1 MYNESDDY
9 VTGGMSRLARQ
20 ELRTIYEEIGAEK
33 IEEIVNA
40 FYPKV
45 YADPDLIPIFDIVD
59 IKEIMRKQK
68 MFLTQFTG
76 GPALYSAE
84 FGSPRMKH
92 RHLPHEIT
100 PTRARAW
107 LRCMK
112 EAFEEVGLWDE
123 PVGQAFYGR
132 IKEVAVIMVNTIESD

>member
-1 MYNESDDY
+1 MTQAD
-9 VTGGMSRLARQ
+9 
-20 ELRTIYEEIGAEK
+20 LRTIYDEIGAEK

-45 YADPDLIPIFDIVD
+45 YADPDLIPIFDIVE
-59 IKEIMRKQK
+59 INEIMRKQK

-76 GPALYSAE
+76 GPALFSEE
-84 FGSPRMKH
+84 FGSPRMRH

-112 EAFEEVGLWDE
+112 EAFQEVGLWDE
-123 PVGQAFYGR
+123 PVGQAFYSR
-132 IKEVAVIMVNTIESD
+132 LQEVAAIMINTEE